1 MQDSHLP
8 PHSFF
13 AAPEGVYTLAASLT
27 GVPATQTPVGQP
39 AQAASGNAA
48 AGATPNG
55 GQAQP
60 TEQPSPPPAYPS
72 RTATVAVYLPTKESS
87 GQSLAGLGM
96 GMSLGGRRPKESD
109 SANTP
114 GVDNQAERDPNG
126 LLAIPA
132 NGAAGAGAGGGAPG
146 GAAAASG
153 VPSSPTPKRRPLIRS
168 FSMLGS
174 LSLAPGNDG
183 NDSLAS
189 SRPARPFKGST
200 SSFVRSWEGL
210 PVSQTQL
217 RAMAD
222 ANAGRHTV
230 FGFQTLGKV
239 LLWHEI
245 GTSRK
250 DPLSRIVF
258 SSFPTCVD
266 ANQRTATG
274 SQVDLLVGFVT
285 GDILWIDPLMA
296 RYSRFNKSG
305 CITSSPVVSVQWL
318 PPSPSNT
325 GPATPA
331 LDGTATSTSTGAA
344 RSNLFASTHADG
356 SVVLWD
362 KDKDDWNGFVAQP
375 FPSGPPPMSPSI
387 GSFGRDTSTSRNGS
401 TAGSGRQRLPAHEG
415 MVVSKVPATDRKGQS
430 MAKYNPVSHWR
441 LSYKSI
447 TAVAFSPDQ
456 SMCAAVGEDGCLRI
470 IDVVEEQVTDIFS
483 SYFGAVNCVAWSP
496 DGRYVATGGQ
506 DDLVSVYAPLE
517 RRIVAHCQG
526 HSSWVTGVAWDA
538 FRGEDGTLRIG
549 SVGED
554 CKLILW
560 DFARSSLTL
569 PKARAGP
576 SRRRDSSASEAS
588 ASRNGGSDGGN
599 EMLTESDDPGEGP
612 SFHSAPRRDDVSLL
626 QPAVSKTLSQD
637 LFTGVAF
644 VPAHI
649 VLSTRGGQIKQFER
663 PPDVRNANGGLYSS
677 PLPLT
682 NLRLDDRPR

>member
-1 MQDSHLP
+1 MRPPHAAPRASTRGQAAARGRLEAEQHSLDVQKAMQDSHLP

-13 AAPEGVYTLAASLT
+13 AAPEGAHPRSPPRPGGSLGSLTHSAIAGPSGVYTLAASLT

-87 GQSLAGLGM
+87 GQSLGGLGM

-114 GVDNQAERDPNG
+114 GVDPQAERDPNG
-126 LLAIPA
+126 LLAIPT
-132 NGAAGAGAGGGAPG
+132 NGGAGAGAGGGAPG
-146 GAAAASG
+146 GAAAPSG

-250 DPLSRIVF
+250 VRPNSKRTPWVRGQPEGADDSASLQDPLSRIVF

-285 GDILWIDPLMA
+285 GDILWIGA
-296 RYSRFNKSG
+296 SRSLA
-305 CITSSPVVSVQWL
+305 TSS
-318 PPSPSNT
+318 
-325 GPATPA
+325 
-331 LDGTATSTSTGAA
+331 
-344 RSNLFASTHADG
+344 RSIECL
-356 SVVLWD
+356 
-362 KDKDDWNGFVAQP
+362 
-375 FPSGPPPMSPSI
+375 
-387 GSFGRDTSTSRNGS
+387 
-401 TAGSGRQRLPAHEG
+401 
-415 MVVSKVPATDRKGQS
+415 
-430 MAKYNPVSHWR
+430 NP
-441 LSYKSI
+441 
-447 TAVAFSPDQ
+447 
-456 SMCAAVGEDGCLRI
+456 ED
-470 IDVVEEQVTDIFS
+470 
-483 SYFGAVNCVAWSP
+483 
-496 DGRYVATGGQ
+496 
-506 DDLVSVYAPLE
+506 
-517 RRIVAHCQG
+517 
-526 HSSWVTGVAWDA
+526 
-538 FRGEDGTLRIG
+538 
-549 SVGED
+549 
-554 CKLILW
+554 
-560 DFARSSLTL
+560 
-569 PKARAGP
+569 
-576 SRRRDSSASEAS
+576 
-588 ASRNGGSDGGN
+588 
-599 EMLTESDDPGEGP
+599 
-612 SFHSAPRRDDVSLL
+612 
-626 QPAVSKTLSQD
+626 
-637 LFTGVAF
+637 
-644 VPAHI
+644 
-649 VLSTRGGQIKQFER
+649 
-663 PPDVRNANGGLYSS
+663 
-677 PLPLT
+677 
-682 NLRLDDRPR
+682 